1 MKKLKNFAVI
11 GGGSWG
17 TALACIVARVYGSAL
32 IYTPEIS
39 IEEEINNHHKNS
51 KYLDDTILP
60 SGITATTSLLDL
72 AGYDVIVIAVPSHAF
87 ESVIQELKQ
96 MGLSSQTVF
105 LIATKGM
112 CQEPLQLFSSKM
124 GQEFDNPY
132 AFISGPNF
140 AKEVAIGNFASIT
153 ITSQDRSL
161 ASYIADELSSEQLDV
176 SISTDI
182 ITVQIA
188 GIVKNIIA
196 IKSGILMAQGYGEN
210 ARAWLV
216 SKGLE
221 EIAIIS
227 KALGGNQESL
237 TLPAVIG
244 DLVLTSYST
253 TSRNTKFG
261 YEFHQ
266 NNYSKE
272 FLASYP
278 VLVEGA
284 SAAKLLHRFIDKYSL
299 NLPMTS
305 SVAKLVLV

>member
-1 MKKLKNFAVI
+1 MKKLKSFAVI

-17 TALACIVARVYGSAL
+17 TALACLVARVYGSAL
-32 IYTPEIS
+32 IYAQEVNIAD
-39 IEEEINNHHKNS
+39 EINNHHKNN
-51 KYLDDTILP
+51 KYLDDTLLHLGVEATISLP
-60 SGITATTSLLDL
+60 DVAQ
-72 AGYDVIVIAVPSHAF
+72 YDVIIVAVPSHAF
-87 ESVIQELKQ
+87 ETVIQELKQ
-96 MGLSSQTVF
+96 VGLSSKTVL

-112 CQEPLQLFSSKM
+112 CQVPLQLFSSKIE
-124 GQEFDNPY
+124 QEFNNPY

-140 AKEVAIGNFASIT
+140 AKEVAIGNFASVT
-153 ITSQDRSL
+153 ITSKDISL
-161 ASYIADELSSEQLDV
+161 ARYIATNLATEQLDV
-176 SISTDI
+176 TISTDI
-182 ITVQIA
+182 VTVQIA

-221 EIAIIS
+221 EIAAIS
-227 KALGGNQESL
+227 SVLGGNVESL

-272 FLASYP
+272 FLANYP
-278 VLVEGA
+278 VLVEGVM
-284 SAAKLLHRFIDKYSL
+284 AAKLLHSFMGKY
-299 NLPMTS
+299 NLDLPLTS
-305 SVAKLVLV
+305 SVAKLVI